1 MPHITFYRKYRSQTF
16 GEIVGQTHIVQ
27 TLSNAIQNDRLS
39 HAYIFSGP
47 RGTGK
52 TSTARILAK
61 SLNCRNGKSITPCGV
76 CDLCQKIT
84 QGSSI
89 DIIEIDAASNT
100 GVDNIRTLNDQVNFT
115 PIECT
120 YKIYIIDE
128 AHMLS
133 SGAFN
138 ALLKTLEEPPANT
151 VFIFATTE
159 PHKIPIT
166 IHSRCQ
172 HLQFR
177 MMTTAETITQLSRIA
192 QSEGLTIDD
201 NALKL
206 IARNAGGSMRDAVSL
221 LDQMASFKGNIITYT
236 DVITVLGGMNTD
248 ELVPLIGDCLQK
260 NTKEVVRQLD
270 HIAGAG
276 CNITQLTQELIL
288 IVKDMILL
296 NMKLDNAIEGDQ
308 GYKDLLKKAMASA
321 SFNDLST
328 LLETLAKTELDLKWF
343 PRQELLLQ
351 VRLLSTMSEASLPAV
366 QNAPQP
372 QQVLQQVPQQA
383 QLKKVSTPFVPSP
396 APQQSASPQQVTQP
410 AQATQSAPDHVLWN
424 SCIDKIKV
432 KKQSLYSILKDSN
445 IIERQSNYIKIA
457 LKQDFKFFREK
468 LKEASNQQVI
478 QDTLHLVF
486 GQPLS
491 LQLSTAEP
499 TPAQTTPT
507 EISYSAP
514 ETKVIPQNENPQA
527 MKINHIIQL
536 FDGTLIS

>member
-61 SLNCRNGKSITPCGV
+61 SLNCRNGKSISPCGV

-201 NALKL
+201 TALKL

-296 NMKLDNAIEGDQ
+296 NMKLDNTIEGDQ
-308 GYKDLLKKAMASA
+308 GYKDLLTKAMASA

-351 VRLLSTMSEASLPAV
+351 VRLLSTMSEASLPPV
-366 QNAPQP
+366 QNEPKP
-372 QQVLQQVPQQA
+372 QQILQQAP
-383 QLKKVSTPFVPSP
+383 LKKVSTPP
-396 APQQSASPQQVTQP
+396 APPPASLRPASSQPVAQP
-410 AQATQSAPDHVLWN
+410 AQASQSAPDHVLWN
-424 SCIDKIKV
+424 RCIDTIKV

-486 GQPLS
+486 GHPLS
-491 LQLSTAEP
+491 LQLSAVEP
-499 TPAQTTPT
+499 ALAQATPT
-507 EISYSAP
+507 EISDSAP
-514 ETKVIPQNENPQA
+514 ETKVIPQKENPQA